1 MRARRVPPESAENN
15 AALDRRTHRNCGAFT
30 RLPRI
35 ERDIAR
41 AAEMR
46 T

>member
-1 MRARRVPPESAENN
+1 MRARRVPPESAENY
-15 AALDRRTHRNCGAFT
+15 AALDRRTRRDCKAFT

-35 ERDIAR
+35 ECDIAR
-41 AAEMR
+41 AAEAR